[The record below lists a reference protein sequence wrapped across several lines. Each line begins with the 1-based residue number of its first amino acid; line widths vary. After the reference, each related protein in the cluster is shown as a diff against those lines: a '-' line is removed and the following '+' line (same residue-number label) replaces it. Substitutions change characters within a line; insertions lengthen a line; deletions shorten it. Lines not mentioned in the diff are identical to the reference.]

1 MIRRAH
7 YSTALAQA
15 QGIFNE
21 TITLFDLWEEGMG
34 ANDLFE
40 KARAQNVLGSASER
54 RLRNIVLEGFAS
66 RYLREPMQEATPTLK
81 ALFCSSANTQFLQ
94 QLNLLYAARQHGIL
108 FDFIT
113 DEYWSKV
120 AVSSPS
126 VSTKDIGVLIDKGLL
141 TGKLKKNWSP
151 SVRKRVSSY
160 VLGAAADLGLLGSPS
175 AGRRPIEYWRPLEEL
190 QIYLAYDLHFY
201 GFSDDE
207 IVASEEWQLLGLS
220 RNDVSESISRLQQG
234 GHWIAQD
241 TGHLIRIE
249 WNYKNRKELIDAL
262 NS

>member
-15 QGIFNE
+15 QGIFSE
-21 TITLFDLWEEGMG
+21 TLTLFDLWEEGMA

-54 RLRNIVLEGFAS
+54 RLRNIVIEGFAS
-66 RYLREPMQEATPTLK
+66 RYLRQPVQEAAPTLK
-81 ALFCSSANTQFLQ
+81 ALFCASAHTPFLQ
-94 QLNLLYAARQHGIL
+94 QLNLLYTARQHGIL
-108 FDFIT
+108 FDFIK
-113 DEYWSKV
+113 DEYWAKV
-120 AVSSPS
+120 AVGAPS
-126 VSTKDIGVLIDKGLL
+126 VLAKDVGVMIDKGLL
-141 TGKLKKNWSP
+141 TGKLEKNWSP
-151 SVRKRVSSY
+151 SVRERVSGY
-160 VLGAAADLGLLGSPS
+160 VLGTAADLGLLGASR
-175 AGRRPIEYWRPLEEL
+175 AGRRPIEYWRPLDEL
-190 QIYLAYDLHFY
+190 QVYLAYDLHFY

-249 WNYKNRKELIDAL
+249 WNYKTRKELINAL